1 MSTKPETFLK
11 RIEQDIDKSERFS
24 KQLTTD
30 DEQITKQI
38 AMKDKQIDRDKN
50 LLNNNKTVK
59 RISDTITEI
68 SQMLRDCADDLQAG
82 TSTDE

>member
-24 KQLTTD
+24 KQMTAD

-82 TSTDE
+82 TSTD